1 MLQMTIVEALKIVLG
16 QYPDGLTNKEAYEK
30 IIEQDLYV
38 FPAKK
43 PESVVNGII
52 RRHCYGLDFP
62 TANPIK
68 YFKIAGYKGKKPL
81 YSLLEISDSVS
92 KVSNKAFTDDETL
105 PEEKIQKY
113 YNEHLENVY
122 SQLSD
127 KVMGK
132 VPGFFENLI
141 VDLLLKMGYGYDKN
155 SGIVVGGSHDNGI
168 DGIIN
173 EDKLG
178 LSLIYLQAKR
188 YTSSNTVG
196 RREIQS
202 FVGAMQNIQKG
213 VFITTSSFT
222 REAIEC
228 AEHQQQKSLK
238 LIDGKMLTK
247 LMVKYEVGIVSQQ
260 SLKIYKV
267 DNSYFE

>member
-1 MLQMTIVEALKIVLG
+1 MTIVEALKIVLSQHLG
-16 QYPDGLTNKEAYEK
+16 GLTNKEAYEK
-30 IIEQDLYV
+30 IIEQNLYS

-43 PESVVNGII
+43 PENVVNSII

-62 TANPIK
+62 TANPVK
-68 YFKIAGYKGKKPL
+68 YFRIVGYKGKKPL
-81 YSLLEISDSVS
+81 YSLIETSDKVS
-92 KVSNKAFTDDETL
+92 KISNKVLIDDETL
-105 PEEKIQKY
+105 PEEKIQEF
-113 YNEHLENVY
+113 YNEHLENIY
-122 SQLSD
+122 AQLID
-127 KVMGK
+127 NIMAKE
-132 VPGFFENLI
+132 PGFFENLI

-168 DGIIN
+168 DGLIN

-222 REAIEC
+222 REAIEY

-238 LIDGKMLTK
+238 LIDGEMLTK
-247 LMVKYEVGIVSQQ
+247 LMVKYEVGIISCQ

-267 DNSYFE
+267 DYSYFE

>member
-1 MLQMTIVEALKIVLG
+1 MTIVDALKIVFSQHLE
-16 QYPDGLTNKEAYEK
+16 GLTNKEAYKK
-30 IIEQDLYV
+30 IIEQDLYE

-52 RRHCYGLDFP
+52 RRHCLGLDFP
-62 TANPIK
+62 TASQAK
-68 YFKIAGYKGKKPL
+68 YFRIIGYKGNKPL
-81 YSLLEISDSVS
+81 YSLIEKNDSVLEVAT
-92 KVSNKAFTDDETL
+92 KNYISNETL
-105 PEEKIQKY
+105 PEEKIQKFY
-113 YNEHLENVY
+113 DEHLEY
-122 SQLSD
+122 IYAQLIENIMD
-127 KVMGK
+127 KLPV
-132 VPGFFENLI
+132 FFENLI
-141 VDLLLKMGYGYDKN
+141 ADLLLKMGYGYDEN
-155 SGIVVGGSHDNGI
+155 SGIVVGGGHDNGI

-188 YTSSNTVG
+188 YASSNKIG

-222 REAIEC
+222 HEAIQY
-228 AEHQQQKSLK
+228 AEQQQQKSLK
-238 LIDGKMLTK
+238 LIDGEMLTK
-247 LMVKYEVGIVSQQ
+247 LMVKYEVGVVNQQ

-267 DNSYFE
+267 DNLYFE

>member
-1 MLQMTIVEALKIVLG
+1 MTIVEALKIVLSHH
-16 QYPDGLTNKEAYEK
+16 PDGLTNKEAYEK
-30 IIEQDLYV
+30 IVQLNLYE

-62 TANPIK
+62 TANRVK
-68 YFKIAGYKGKKPL
+68 YFRIIGYKGKKPL
-81 YSLLEISDSVS
+81 YSLVEMTDSVL
-92 KVSNKAFTDDETL
+92 KVSNKVLTDGEIL
-105 PEEKIQKY
+105 PEEKIQKF
-113 YNEHLENVY
+113 YNEHLDNIY
-122 SQLSD
+122 TQLID
-127 KVMGK
+127 NIMAK
-132 VPGFFENLI
+132 VPEFFENLI

-188 YTSSNTVG
+188 YMSGNTVG

-222 REAIEC
+222 REAIEY
-228 AEHQQQKSLK
+228 AEHQQQKNLK
-238 LIDGKMLTK
+238 LIDGEMLTR
-247 LMVKYEVGIVSQQ
+247 LMVKYEVGIVCQQ

-267 DNSYFE
+267 DNSYFD

>member
-1 MLQMTIVEALKIVLG
+1 MTIVEALRIVLS
-16 QYPDGLTNKEAYEK
+16 QHPDGLTNKEAYEE
-30 IIEQDLYV
+30 IIKEALYE

-43 PESVVNGII
+43 PDNVVNGII

-62 TANPIK
+62 TANPVK
-68 YFKIAGYKGKKPL
+68 FFKIVGYKGKKPL
-81 YSLLEISDSVS
+81 YSLVEMSENVS
-92 KVSNKAFTDDETL
+92 KISSKNIIDDETL
-105 PEEKIQKY
+105 PEEKIQKF
-113 YNEHLENVY
+113 YNEHLEIIY
-122 SQLSD
+122 SQLID
-127 KVMGK
+127 NIMKK
-132 VPGFFENLI
+132 LPEFFEHLI
-141 VDLLLKMGYGYDKN
+141 VDLLLKMGYGYDNN

-188 YTSSNTVG
+188 YTSNNTVG

-222 REAIEC
+222 REAIEY
-228 AEHQQQKSLK
+228 AEYQQQKSLK
-238 LIDGKMLTK
+238 LINGEMLTR
-247 LMVKYEVGIVSQQ
+247 LMVKYEVGAISQQ

>member
-1 MLQMTIVEALKIVLG
+1 MTIVEALKIVLYQHLG
-16 QYPDGLTNKEAYEK
+16 GLTNKEAYEE
-30 IIEQDLYV
+30 IIKQNLYH
-38 FPAKK
+38 FPAKN

-52 RRHCYGLDFP
+52 RRHCFGLDFP
-62 TANPIK
+62 TANPVK
-68 YFKIAGYKGKKPL
+68 YFKIIGYKGKKPL
-81 YSLLEISDSVS
+81 YSLAEMSENES
-92 KVSNKAFTDDETL
+92 KIAGKNPENDETL
-105 PEEKIQKY
+105 PEEQIQKF
-113 YNEHLENVY
+113 YNEHLDNIY
-122 SQLSD
+122 SQLID
-127 KVMGK
+127 NIMAKL
-132 VPGFFENLI
+132 PGFFEHLI

-213 VFITTSSFT
+213 VFITTSNFT
-222 REAIEC
+222 REAIDY
-228 AEHQQQKSLK
+228 AEHQQQKSLR
-238 LIDGKMLTK
+238 LIDGEMLTR

-267 DNSYFE
+267 DNAYFE

>member
-1 MLQMTIVEALKIVLG
+1 MTIVEALKIVLSKH
-16 QYPDGLTNKEAYEK
+16 PDGLTNKEAYEEITK
-30 IIEQDLYV
+30 QNLYE

-43 PESVVNGII
+43 PDSVVNGII

-62 TANPIK
+62 TANPVK
-68 YFKIAGYKGKKPL
+68 YFKIVGYRGKKPL
-81 YSLLEISDSVS
+81 YSLVEMSED
-92 KVSNKAFTDDETL
+92 VSNISQKNLIDDETL
-105 PEEKIQKY
+105 PEEKIQKFY
-113 YNEHLENVY
+113 DEHLENIY
-122 SQLSD
+122 SQLID
-127 KVMGK
+127 NIMGK
-132 VPGFFENLI
+132 LPEFFERLI
-141 VDLLLKMGYGYDKN
+141 VDLLLKMGYGYDSN

-188 YTSSNTVG
+188 YTLGNTVG

-202 FVGAMQNIQKG
+202 FVGAMQNIHKG

-222 REAIEC
+222 HEAIEY

-238 LIDGKMLTK
+238 LIDGEMLTR
-247 LMVKYEVGIVSQQ
+247 LMVKYEVGIVIQQ

>member
-1 MLQMTIVEALKIVLG
+1 MTIVEALKIVLSKC
-16 QYPDGLTNKEAYEK
+16 PNGLTNKEAYEE
-30 IIEQDLYV
+30 IIKQKLYE
-38 FPAKK
+38 FPAQK

-52 RRHCYGLDFP
+52 RRHCYGLNFP
-62 TANPIK
+62 TANPVK
-68 YFKIAGYKGKKPL
+68 YFKIVGYKGKKPL
-81 YSLLEISDSVS
+81 YALIKMSENIS
-92 KVSNKAFTDDETL
+92 KVSNNLTDEEIL
-105 PEEKIQKY
+105 PEEKIQKFY
-113 YNEHLENVY
+113 EEHLQNIY
-122 SQLSD
+122 TQLID
-127 KVMGK
+127 NIMEKL
-132 VPGFFENLI
+132 PEFFERLI
-141 VDLLLKMGYGYDKN
+141 VDLLLKMGYGYDDN

-188 YTSSNTVG
+188 YIPGNSVG
-196 RREIQS
+196 RKEIQS

-222 REAIEC
+222 KEAVKY

-238 LIDGKMLTK
+238 LIDGKMLTR
-247 LMVKYEVGIVSQQ
+247 LMAKYEVGTVSKQC
-260 SLKIYKV
+260 LKIYRV

>member
-1 MLQMTIVEALKIVLG
+1 MTIVEALKIVLS
-16 QYPDGLTNKEAYEK
+16 QHPNGLTNKEAYEK
-30 IIEQDLYV
+30 IIQQNLYE

-62 TANPIK
+62 TANPVK
-68 YFKIAGYKGKKPL
+68 YFRIVGYKGKKPL
-81 YSLLEISDSVS
+81 YSLVEMSNNVS
-92 KVSNKAFTDDETL
+92 KVSNKPLTDEETL
-105 PEEKIQKY
+105 PEEKIQKF
-113 YNEHLENVY
+113 YNEHLENIY
-122 SQLSD
+122 SQLID
-127 KVMGK
+127 NIVAKL
-132 VPGFFENLI
+132 PEFFEHLI

-196 RREIQS
+196 RPEIQS

-222 REAIEC
+222 REAIEY

-238 LIDGKMLTK
+238 LIDGQMLTE

>member
-1 MLQMTIVEALKIVLG
+1 MTIVEALKIVLN
-16 QYPDGLTNKEAYEK
+16 QHLDGLTNKEAYEK
-30 IIEQDLYV
+30 IIEQNLYN

-43 PESVVNGII
+43 PENVVNSII

-62 TANPIK
+62 TANPVK
-68 YFKIAGYKGKKPL
+68 YFRIVGYKGKKPL
-81 YSLLEISDSVS
+81 YSLIEMSDQVS
-92 KVSNKAFTDDETL
+92 RISNKVLIDDETL
-105 PEEKIQKY
+105 PEEKIQEF
-113 YNEHLENVY
+113 YNEHLENIYV
-122 SQLSD
+122 QLID
-127 KVMGK
+127 NIMARE
-132 VPGFFENLI
+132 PGFFENLV

-213 VFITTSSFT
+213 VFITTSGFT
-222 REAIEC
+222 RDAIEY
-228 AEHQQQKSLK
+228 AERQQQKNLK
-238 LIDGKMLTK
+238 LIDGEMLTK
-247 LMVKYEVGIVSQQ
+247 LMVKYEVGIISRQ

-267 DNSYFE
+267 DYSYFE

>member
-1 MLQMTIVEALKIVLG
+1 MTIVEALKIVLG
-16 QYPDGLTNKEAYEK
+16 MQSDGMTSREAYEE
-30 IIEQDLYV
+30 IIRNNLYE

-43 PESVVNGII
+43 PESVVNSIV

-62 TANPIK
+62 TAHPVK
-68 YFKIAGYKGKKPL
+68 YFKIVGYRGKKPL
-81 YSLLEISDSVS
+81 YSLMDVS
-92 KVSNKAFTDDETL
+92 QTTPAASKNNFTDGETL
-105 PEEKIQKY
+105 PEEKIQKFY
-113 YNEHLENVY
+113 DEHLENIC
-122 SQLSD
+122 SHLIDTIMS
-127 KVMGK
+127 KL
-132 VPGFFENLI
+132 PEFFESLI
-141 VDLLLKMGYGYDKN
+141 VDLLLKMGYGYDRN
-155 SGIVVGGSHDNGI
+155 SGIVVGGSHENGI

-188 YTSSNTVG
+188 YAAGNTVG

-222 REAIEC
+222 REAIEYV
-228 AEHQQQKSLK
+228 EHQQQKSLR
-238 LIDGKMLTK
+238 LIDGEMLAR
-247 LMVKYEVGIVSQQ
+247 LMVKYEVGVVSQQ

>member
-1 MLQMTIVEALKIVLG
+1 MTIVEALKIVLN
-16 QYPDGLTNKEAYEK
+16 QHPNGLTNKDAYEE
-30 IIEQDLYV
+30 IIKQKLYE
-38 FPAKK
+38 FPAQK

-52 RRHCYGLDFP
+52 RRHCYGLNFP
-62 TANPIK
+62 TANPVK
-68 YFKIAGYKGKKPL
+68 YFEIVGYKGKKPL
-81 YSLLEISDSVS
+81 YSLLEKSE
-92 KVSNKAFTDDETL
+92 KVTKISNKNLIDDETL
-105 PEEKIQKY
+105 PEEKIQKFY
-113 YNEHLENVY
+113 DEHLENIY
-122 SQLSD
+122 SQLID
-127 KVMGK
+127 NIMAKL
-132 VPGFFENLI
+132 PEFFEHMI
-141 VDLLLKMGYGYDKN
+141 VDLLIKMGYGYDNN

-178 LSLIYLQAKR
+178 LSVIYLQAKR

-222 REAIEC
+222 REAIEY
-228 AEHQQQKSLK
+228 AERQQQKNLK
-238 LIDGKMLTK
+238 LIDGEMLTRF
-247 LMVKYEVGIVSQQ
+247 MVKYEVGIVSQQ
-260 SLKIYKV
+260 NLKIYKI

>member
-1 MLQMTIVEALKIVLG
+1 MTIVEALKMVLSK
-16 QYPDGLTNKEAYEK
+16 YPDGLTNKEAYEE
-30 IIEQDLYV
+30 IIKYNLYE

-43 PESVVNGII
+43 PDNVVNGII

-62 TANPIK
+62 TANPVK
-68 YFKIAGYKGKKPL
+68 YFKIVGYRGKKPL
-81 YSLLEISDSVS
+81 YSLVNMNETISRISENNLIDE
-92 KVSNKAFTDDETL
+92 ETL
-105 PEEKIQKY
+105 PEEKIQKFY
-113 YNEHLENVY
+113 DEHLENIC
-122 SQLSD
+122 SQLID
-127 KVMGK
+127 NIMGK
-132 VPGFFENLI
+132 LPEFFEHLI
-141 VDLLLKMGYGYDKN
+141 VDLLLKMGYGYDSN

-188 YTSSNTVG
+188 YAAGNTVG

-222 REAIEC
+222 HEAIEY
-228 AEHQQQKSLK
+228 AEYQQQKNLK
-238 LIDGKMLTK
+238 LIDGAMLVR
-247 LMVKYEVGIVSQQ
+247 LMIKYEVGIVSQQ
-260 SLKIYKV
+260 CLKIYKV

>member
-1 MLQMTIVEALKIVLG
+1 MTIVEALKIVLS
-16 QYPDGLTNKEAYEK
+16 QYPNGLTNKEAYEK
-30 IIEQDLYV
+30 IIQQNLYE

-62 TANPIK
+62 TANPVK
-68 YFKIAGYKGKKPL
+68 YFRIVGYKGKKPL
-81 YSLLEISDSVS
+81 YSLVEMSDNVS
-92 KVSNKAFTDDETL
+92 MVSNKPLIDEETL
-105 PEEKIQKY
+105 PEEKIQKF
-113 YNEHLENVY
+113 YNEHLENIY
-122 SQLSD
+122 SQLID
-127 KVMGK
+127 NIMAKL
-132 VPGFFENLI
+132 PEFFEHLI
-141 VDLLLKMGYGYDKN
+141 VDLLLKMGYGYDRN

-196 RREIQS
+196 RPEIQS

-222 REAIEC
+222 REAIEY
-228 AEHQQQKSLK
+228 AENQQQKSLK
-238 LIDGKMLTK
+238 LIDGQMLTT